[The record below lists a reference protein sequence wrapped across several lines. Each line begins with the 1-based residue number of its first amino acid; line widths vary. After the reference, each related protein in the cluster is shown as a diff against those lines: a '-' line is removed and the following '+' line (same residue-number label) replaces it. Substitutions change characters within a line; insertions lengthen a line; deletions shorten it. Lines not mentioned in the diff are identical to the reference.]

1 MQFLVGHTHVRF
13 SLLLSYRYP
22 PTAKMQ
28 TRFIVPSLFCLLLP
42 SIGPT
47 TGQYPCPNPEDIS
60 PCACSAREDKVYVSC
75 FNATSSDDIFSAFN
89 NAVWPVTN
97 LTGFHLEHN
106 FDVHEISER
115 MFGDISFEG
124 IGTDWCGVVSVR
136 PSALM
141 PSKDR
146 LEYISMNRG
155 VLEQFPWDYMQH
167 ATKLVAID
175 FKHVTTKK
183 CVTTCAEPQSGETRS
198 YWQSNNHARGWLVH
212 AELEGY

>member
-1 MQFLVGHTHVRF
+1 MQKRF
-13 SLLLSYRYP
+13 V
-22 PTAKMQ
+22 
-28 TRFIVPSLFCLLLP
+28 VPSLFCLLLP
-42 SIGPT
+42 SIRPT

-60 PCACSAREDKVYVSC
+60 PCACSALEDKVYVSC
-75 FNATSSDDIFSAFN
+75 FNTTSSDDIFSAFN
-89 NAVWPVTN
+89 NAFWPVTN
-97 LTGFHLEHN
+97 LTGFHLGHN

-167 ATKLVAID
+167 FTKLVAID
-175 FKHVTTKK
+175 FKYNWLTVLPPVQSTSLERLVLAGNPITTLEAGSFMPNLKDINLCEFPLLMITAMSRK
-183 CVTTCAEPQSGETRS
+183 SPQR
-198 YWQSNNHARGWLVH
+198 
-212 AELEGY
+212 